1 MNLSSSAACSLPS
14 AIEDGGDD
22 DVYKVKRIL
31 AEGGSDDERVFLI
44 EWEGYLLEES
54 TWEPEDNILSDEP
67 LEAWKEEKLRQRKGV
82 SQPFD
87 MDEFDRLQEEYVKRK
102 KDIIKGKENAVGSV
116 RR

>member
-1 MNLSSSAACSLPS
+1 MPLRSSDPDDEYFPNRKLSSVIPRLGARPAKKMNLSSSAACSLPS

-54 TWEPEDNILSDEP
+54 TWE
-67 LEAWKEEKLRQRKGV
+67 
-82 SQPFD
+82 
-87 MDEFDRLQEEYVKRK
+87 
-102 KDIIKGKENAVGSV
+102 
-116 RR
+116 